1 VPLLVAIVVGTLVG
15 LHVATWGM
23 YKDAIH
29 EGFFIPRYLR
39 SVLVGA
45 VLGAGLYPYTGLD
58 LTTAGGAVVYFGM
71 VYVCE
76 RVVVEI
82 WKTFFRD
89 EDQSKYTIP
98 MQFHLGRTPV
108 PNRYVRMA
116 VGVLCLAV
124 VFLAAWGIDRLQGVE
139 LLVPPLVAAL
149 AVGSVGGW
157 LTAVG
162 GAWKDAPVEGFEPLK
177 FFRSPL
183 MTMSL
188 ALLLAPF
195 TDRWLFL
202 AMGALGYE
210 RAAVET
216 YKTFFF
222 PTKPRGKFAGKPI
235 LFPDMLQ
242 RRVKFAYLFGAIWVV
257 VLVAYSTAWMQPSRG
272 VTGERGV
279 APASPAAPTR

>member
-1 VPLLVAIVVGTLVG
+1 VPLIAALVVGILVG

-29 EGFFIPRYLR
+29 EGFHVARYFR
-39 SVLVGA
+39 SVIVGA
-45 VLGAGLYPYTGLD
+45 TLALLLRPYTDLD
-58 LTTAGGAVVYFGM
+58 LTNAGGLVVYFGM

-76 RVVVEI
+76 RIVVEI

-89 EDQSKYTIP
+89 ENQAKYTIP
-98 MQFHLGRTPV
+98 MQFQLLRTPI
-108 PNRYVRMA
+108 RSRGLRAA
-116 VGVLCLAV
+116 VGVLCLV
-124 VFLAAWGIDRLQGVE
+124 VLGLAGLGINGLQGASLPVNP
-139 LLVPPLVAAL
+139 VIAAL

-183 MTMSL
+183 MTMAFAL
-188 ALLLAPF
+188 ALAPF

-202 AMGALGYE
+202 AMAALGYE
-210 RAAVET
+210 RGAVET

-222 PTKPRGKFAGKPI
+222 PNKPRGKFAGKPI
-235 LFPDMLQ
+235 VDSSMLT
-242 RRVKFAYLFGAIWVV
+242 RRVKFAYLFGFIWLVV
-257 VLVAYSTAWMQPSRG
+257 AAAYSAAWTQPSRG
-272 VTGERGV
+272 VFGVRGGT
-279 APASPAAPTR
+279 PSPTTAS

>member
-1 VPLLVAIVVGTLVG
+1 MSSLVAVIVGTLAG
-15 LHVATWGM
+15 LHIATWGM

-29 EGFFIPRYLR
+29 EGFFIPRYFR
-39 SVLVGA
+39 SVVVGA
-45 VLGAGLYPYTGLD
+45 VVGVALQPYTGLD
-58 LTTAGGAVVYFGM
+58 LHTGGGLVVFFGL

-76 RVVVEI
+76 RTIVEI

-98 MQFHLGRTPV
+98 MQFHLLKKPV
-108 PNRYVRMA
+108 RNPLLRMA
-116 VGVLCLAV
+116 VGTLCLV
-124 VFLAAWGIDRLQGVE
+124 VVGLAALGINSLQGVA
-139 LLVPPLVAAL
+139 LPIHPLVAAL

-157 LTAVG
+157 LTAIG
-162 GAWKDAPVEGFEPLK
+162 GAWKDAPIEGFETLK

-183 MTMSL
+183 MTMGF

-216 YKTFFF
+216 YKTFFL
-222 PTKPRGKFAGKPI
+222 PNKPRGKFAGKPI
-235 LFPDMLQ
+235 VDPSMLT
-242 RRVKFAYLFGAIWVV
+242 RRVKFAYLFGGIWLLVA
-257 VLVAYSTAWMQPSRG
+257 VAYSTAWMQPSRG
-272 VTGERGV
+272 VMGTRGAV
-279 APASPAAPTR
+279 SPVGSAN

>member
-1 VPLLVAIVVGTLVG
+1 MPSPLTALLTGTLAG
-15 LHVATWGM
+15 LHIATWGM

-29 EGFFIPRYLR
+29 EGFHIPRYFR
-39 SVLVGA
+39 SVIVGA
-45 VLGAGLYPYTGLD
+45 LVALALEPYVGLD
-58 LTTAGGAVVYFGM
+58 LKTGGGLVVFFGL

-76 RVVVEI
+76 RVIVEI
-82 WKTFFRD
+82 WKTFFRN

-98 MQFHLGRTPV
+98 MQFHLLKKPV
-108 PNRYVRMA
+108 RNPLLRMA
-116 VGVLCLAV
+116 VGTLCLIV
-124 VFLAAWGIDRLQGVE
+124 VGLAAYGINRLQGAALPVH
-139 LLVPPLVAAL
+139 PLVAAL

-157 LTAVG
+157 LTAIG
-162 GAWKDAPVEGFEPLK
+162 GAWKDAPIEGFEPLK

-183 MTMSL
+183 MAMSF

-222 PTKPRGKFAGKPI
+222 PNKPRGKFAGKPI
-235 LFPDMLQ
+235 VDPSMLT
-242 RRVKFAYLFGAIWVV
+242 RRIKFAYLFGGIW
-257 VLVAYSTAWMQPSRG
+257 VLVAVAYTAAWMQPSHGVMGDRG
-272 VTGERGV
+272 M
-279 APASPAAPTR
+279 ASSAASSN